1 MYISELLTTHPEIC
15 RDRHR
20 LSFSNATPPGV
31 VQDALHNAGVVMLR
45 SALAPNVL
53 RSARRAFRRFA
64 HRLNEPRSPFD
75 QTRLGSG
82 LSGDDG
88 PASQW
93 SLGEGNTGS
102 WHRPWVV
109 RAWNRRPAAAVITA
123 LVDSWAWRVVEGLC
137 GSTDIAILLGFCI
150 ARHAIDEEAG
160 VGAHQDA
167 KVVSPEIPFSIWVP
181 LQDVAPGHSPGLGF
195 VVPSPSGLLPTLP
208 HGDIGADHVLNNL
221 AGVWAPTY
229 RTGDMTIHAKF
240 SPHFTTLFGT
250 KSDRYSIEIRAMAR
264 DAAPIA
270 IQDPAIYVARRN
282 GVPAIIGTNCST
294 GTRAHDFLAVVAQAM
309 PAAVPALQAK
319 S

>member
-15 RDRHR
+15 GDRHR
-20 LSFSNATPPGV
+20 LSFSNVTPPGV
-31 VQDALHNAGVVMLR
+31 VEDALHSDGAVMLR
-45 SALAPNVL
+45 SALPPNVL

-75 QTRLGSG
+75 RLGSG
-82 LSGDDG
+82 QSGDEG

-93 SLGEGNTGS
+93 SLGEGDTGS

-109 RAWNRRPAAAVITA
+109 RAWNRRPAAAVIMS
-123 LVDSWAWRVVEGLC
+123 LMDSWAWRVVERLC

-181 LQDVAPGHSPGLGF
+181 LQNVAPGHTSGLGF
-195 VVPSPSGLLPTLP
+195 VVPSPPGLLPTLP
-208 HGDIGADHVLNNL
+208 HGDIGADHVLDNV
-221 AGVWAPTY
+221 AGVWVPTY

-240 SPHFTTLFGT
+240 APHFTASFGT

-270 IQDPAIYVARRN
+270 SQDPAIYVARRN
-282 GVPAIIGTNCST
+282 GVPTIIGTNCSA

-309 PAAVPALQAK
+309 PDAPPALQAK